1 MEPSTLQAFFT
12 KTVFEVNAY
21 KKQPITFIY
30 SYSGSQNKRIIE
42 H

>member
-30 SYSGSQNKRIIE
+30 SYFGSQNKRIIE